1 MCTPTREGYIF
12 VGWFDSS
19 YKNAPLNYY
28 ANQNSSNSTIKACGT
43 DEVCLY
49 NYYYRNGGELSQY
62 TSSSTYNTAGNK
74 TIYAGWVKFNYLISS
89 KSPNSGV
96 RSGYYNSL
104 GDAVGAYSNTITLLN
119 DVTETSGY
127 TFSNYGP
134 HNVSM
139 DMEIK
144 LNGHTLTVPSLTFA
158 STTGN
163 SASITGPGK
172 ITYTDSAWSENYLI
186 NVTGGTL
193 NLNGGSYVS
202 SNMSSVIHVGSSG
215 KVSFSDTEARLAIE
229 ANGPSACPTAILSEA
244 SDEMV
249 VRSKANGIY
258 IYGYCYGIKHNG
270 VLRVQSTYNNTS
282 STDPGVE
289 MTVIASQGYSIWK
302 TGGNTQIGNH
312 FCSTYG
318 SCTSTETSDGKYG
331 YYGSGNE
338 MYPFIATYSPTAN
351 PDANDG
357 WFSVIYEPVS
367 TGQVWYY
374 TGRLLTTKTG
384 LSCTT
389 YSDNDDCEW
398 YFLTSSNVFKIPGP
412 LNSLKY
418 SSYSGP
424 ISNISGKEGDNVT
437 GTKLMPSRATV
448 EESIYPPNTTAKTIT
463 GQAYAWSAYSSCTS
477 SSGCNNNNCNTLGII
492 RSGTTVYYV
501 GAVSY
506 THLTLPTICSV

>member
-1 MCTPTREGYIF
+1 M
-12 VGWFDSS
+12 
-19 YKNAPLNYY
+19 
-28 ANQNSSNSTIKACGT
+28 
-43 DEVCLY
+43 
-49 NYYYRNGGELSQY
+49 
-62 TSSSTYNTAGNK
+62 
-74 TIYAGWVKFNYLISS
+74 
-89 KSPNSGV
+89 

-172 ITYTDSAWSENYLI
+172 ITYTDSAWSGNYLI

-202 SNMSSVIHVGSSG
+202 NNMSSVIHVGSSG

-229 ANGPSACPTAILSEA
+229 ANGPDACPTAILSEA

-258 IYGYCYGIKHNG
+258 IYGYCHGIKHNG

-282 STDPGVE
+282 STNYGVE

-412 LNSLKY
+412 LTSLKY

-424 ISNISGKEGDNVT
+424 ISSLSDKYGNNIA
-437 GTKLMPSRATV
+437 GTKLMPSR
-448 EESIYPPNTTAKTIT
+448 
-463 GQAYAWSAYSSCTS
+463 
-477 SSGCNNNNCNTLGII
+477 
-492 RSGTTVYYV
+492 
-501 GAVSY
+501 
-506 THLTLPTICSV
+506 